1 MVAHCTLL
9 VLIIFCKKK
18 TRAKRSLYAQKH
30 EIPLCWFLAAWVPFL
45 GSCHGTGCT
54 NQCFKYAAIFQLFY
68 SAICQCGAQ
77 YQYHNTTG
85 YCAVAYFQIHLLSPL
100 HFIEATMEQPRNN
113 TIKIHILQLE
123 TQLQVKLI
131 QKTNLY

>member
-1 MVAHCTLL
+1 MV
-9 VLIIFCKKK
+9 F
-18 TRAKRSLYAQKH
+18 
-30 EIPLCWFLAAWVPFL
+30 PFQN
-45 GSCHGTGCT
+45 T
-54 NQCFKYAAIFQLFY
+54 A
-68 SAICQCGAQ
+68 SA
-77 YQYHNTTG
+77 
-85 YCAVAYFQIHLLSPL
+85 HLLSPL

>member
-1 MVAHCTLL
+1 MWPC
-9 VLIIFCKKK
+9 
-18 TRAKRSLYAQKH
+18 
-30 EIPLCWFLAAWVPFL
+30 
-45 GSCHGTGCT
+45 
-54 NQCFKYAAIFQLFY
+54 
-68 SAICQCGAQ
+68 Q
-77 YQYHNTTG
+77 YQYHNRTETENT
-85 YCAVAYFQIHLLSPL
+85 ASAHLLSPL